1 MQATLTS
8 RHHWLRRGLPIACG
22 CATAGLAAVVAW
34 NDPSAANSHFPPCV
48 FRATTGLWCPG
59 CGLTRGLHQ
68 LFNGHVA
75 AALSYN
81 LFIPLAVVAAVLG
94 WWSWLRSSWDR
105 QPLKLPDWLMRPL
118 VWGLPV
124 AIVVYGVLRNIP
136 AAPFDALAP

>member
-1 MQATLTS
+1 VQATPIS
-8 RHHWLRRGLPIACG
+8 HHRLLRRSLPIACG
-22 CATAGLAAVVAW
+22 CATAGLAALVAL

-48 FRATTGLWCPG
+48 FRASTGLWCPG

-75 AALSYN
+75 AALGYN

-94 WWSWLRSSWDR
+94 WWSWLRTSWDR
-105 QPLKLPDWLMRPL
+105 RPLNLPNWLMRPL
-118 VWGLPV
+118 VWGLPI
-124 AIVVYGVLRNIP
+124 AIVVYGLLRNIP